1 MLKNKILFDN
11 KKLFYYFCNKPI
23 KYYNMIEKICKIVM
37 YTITFPHN
45 FVIGFIEG
53 WKNA

>member
-1 MLKNKILFDN
+1 ML
-11 KKLFYYFCNKPI
+11 
-23 KYYNMIEKICKIVM
+23 EKICKIVM

-53 WKNA
+53 WKSV